1 MGRLSYAAPRISTLD
16 TRRAKPIEKEA
27 DAHYLTP
34 EHKEWRKQ
42 VLNRAGWRCE
52 YIDKVGK
59 RCERSH
65 KRGDRMIADHIL
77 EIKDGGALLDIRNGK
92 CLCTV
97 HNTIKGIRARSKI
110 AAANNS

>member
-52 YIDKVGK
+52 FIDTKGK
-59 RCERSH
+59 RCDRSQQ
-65 KRGDRMIADHIL
+65 RGDRMIADHIV
-77 EIKDGGALLDIRNGK
+77 EIKDGGALLDVRNGR
-92 CLCTV
+92 CLCTA
-97 HNTIKGIRARSKI
+97 HNTKKGIEARNKRT
-110 AAANNS
+110 AASA